1 MLNLESKSI
10 MISIGQHAR
19 SRLFEEETYHAL
31 RYLPSEIQ
39 ELFGNFDLVVD
50 GFRLK
55 FVILRRKA
63 IDDFLPFP
71 VRPS

>member
-1 MLNLESKSI
+1 
-10 MISIGQHAR
+10 MINIGQYAR
-19 SRLFEEETYHAL
+19 GRLFEEETYHAL

-55 FVILRRKA
+55 FVIL
-63 IDDFLPFP
+63 
-71 VRPS
+71 